1 MAHSAYLIGVDT
13 GGTYTD
19 AAIIEAQ
26 DHRVLARAKAI
37 TTKGD
42 LAIGVTEAI
51 NLAVAQLPQGLSPQ
65 DIGMVSVST
74 TLATNA
80 VVEGHGSPV
89 AVVLV
94 GFDARMVER
103 TGIASAFPGLPIICI
118 AGGHDHNGEVA
129 QALDLL
135 ALQQALNTV
144 APQVDAFA
152 VASTFAVRNAAHE
165 QAVREHIVAATGKP
179 VTVSS
184 ELSSALDAPR
194 RALTAALNARLIARV
209 STLIDAVQRAMAQW
223 QIQCPL
229 MIVKGDGTLALA
241 ETVAT
246 RPIETVLSGPAASL
260 VGAQWLSGLGSFIL
274 SDMGGTT
281 TDLGVLQD
289 GRPRVNEQGAEVGGW
304 RTMVRAIDVRTIGLG
319 GDSEIHIG
327 ANGRIGVGPQR
338 IVPVALLGARYPE
351 VLAMLEAD
359 LADVDGGSALHGHF
373 VLLPFGA
380 SAAQVTAELSDRER
394 ELLQQVTERPQ
405 SLRKLARSF
414 GAQRTVLALKR
425 KGLVQIGGLTPSD
438 AAHVLGLQHN
448 WSTPAAMLVAQL
460 GCRLRE
466 MKLPTPERTQQFARD
481 IWSETVRLSARAMLD
496 TAVGEHLQDRQ
507 TGAGRLRRRW
517 PTGVGAHQRHADDS
531 GGGCR
536 RPGVGLLRRGRPAPG
551 LPDRVPGVLRRRQRD
566 RRCHR
571 RRRTYRRGPCSGRWQ
586 WPVRAAFAGRH
597 APLHR
602 SGRGHRSG
610 ACAGAPDGHRCGAGH
625 GCSQSGGAHR
635 DPQATAAQ
643 CHQRRGLAGGG
654 GNGRGDRAAE
664 HGWLTADAGRSAVSL
679 LPRIGRRGRRAFVHH
694 RRQRLQ
700 TLAQIVNRRGGVE
713 TDPHRRS
720 GRAAACSEMV
730 HRAH

>member
-1 MAHSAYLIGVDT
+1 MVRHWRTLARTPRYHASKMSTCSYLIGVDT

-19 AAIIEAQ
+19 AAVIEANG
-26 DHRVLARAKAI
+26 HRVLARAKAI

-42 LAIGVTEAI
+42 LSIGVTEAI
-51 NLAVAQLPQGLSPQ
+51 NQAVAQLPQGLLPQ

-80 VVEGHGSPV
+80 VVEGHGSAV

-118 AGGHDHNGEVA
+118 AGGHDHNGALA
-129 QALDLL
+129 QALDLQ
-135 ALQQALNTV
+135 ALQQALDAV
-144 APQVDAFA
+144 APLVDAFA

-179 VTVSS
+179 VTLSS
-184 ELSSALDAPR
+184 ELSSSLDAPR
-194 RALTAALNARLIARV
+194 RALTATLNARLIARV
-209 STLIDAVQRAMAQW
+209 STLIEAVQRAMVQL

-260 VGAQWLSGLGSFIL
+260 VGARWLSGLDSFIL

-289 GRPRVNEQGAEVGGW
+289 GRPRVSEQGAEVGGW

-327 ANGRIGVGPQR
+327 ANGRLGVGPQR
-338 IVPVALLGARYPE
+338 IVPIALLGARYPE
-351 VLAMLEAD
+351 LLALLEAD

-380 SAAQVTAELSDRER
+380 RAGVATAELGARER
-394 ELLQQVTERPQ
+394 ELLAQVTERPQ

-414 GAQRTVLALKR
+414 GAQRIVLSLKR

-448 WSTPAAMLVAQL
+448 WSTPAAMMAAQL

-466 MKLPTPERTQQFARD
+466 MKFPTPERTQHFARA
-481 IWSETVRLSARAMLD
+481 IWSETVRLSARAILD
-496 TAVGEHLQDRQ
+496 TAVGEHLDEDKLVHAVCAGDGVLGLARISVTPTIPVVAVGGPVGVYYGEVGRRLGCQIVFPEYGDVANAI
-507 TGAGRLRRRW
+507 GAA
-517 PTGVGAHQRHADDS
+517 TGVVAQTVAVHVAGDGTGLFVMHSPVGTRQFTDPAQAVEAAMALARQSATDAVLAMGAANPEVRIVIRKQMLPNTTSDA
-531 GGGCR
+531 
-536 RPGVGLLRRGRPAPG
+536 GLLEAVVTAEAIGRPN
-551 LPDRVPGVLRRRQRD
+551 V
-566 RRCHR
+566 
-571 RRRTYRRGPCSGRWQ
+571 
-586 WPVRAAFAGRH
+586 AG
-597 APLHR
+597 
-602 SGRGHRSG
+602 
-610 ACAGAPDGHRCGAGH
+610 
-625 GCSQSGGAHR
+625 
-635 DPQATAAQ
+635 
-643 CHQRRGLAGGG
+643 
-654 GNGRGDRAAE
+654 
-664 HGWLTADAGRSAVSL
+664 
-679 LPRIGRRGRRAFVHH
+679 
-694 RRQRLQ
+694 
-700 TLAQIVNRRGGVE
+700 
-713 TDPHRRS
+713 
-720 GRAAACSEMV
+720 
-730 HRAH
+730 